1 MILESR
7 NVDDIVKQM
16 LKDLVDTIGKCYLEY
31 RKDQR
36 TRKNENDILL

>member
-1 MILESR
+1 MIIESR

-31 RKDQR
+31 HKDQKAR
-36 TRKNENDILL
+36 RKGK